1 MIFSSSRL
9 SVSLLFA
16 SSLAL
21 SGCIVDLD
29 AGGTGGT
36 GGSAGSGGQGG
47 SGAQGGGG
55 QSGCDDH
62 DDCPGSEVCVYDTG
76 ECRAPCSEDSQ
87 CGAGEVC
94 NECVTSS
101 CPTCEDCRGAC
112 EPAQPAGCDE
122 HADCPDG
129 LCHFASGECLPACV
143 DGTCPSG
150 LICDGCATSSC
161 PECKNCVPA
170 CVPASGGCDEHAD
183 CPAGL
188 CVFETSQCAEPC
200 TDEGQCDAGLQC
212 DTCGTSS
219 CPACDD
225 CVAVCL
231 PAATEPCDDHADCP
245 GGLCVFSTGQ
255 CAEACGGPEGCS
267 VPGEVCD
274 GCATASCPDCED
286 CLGACVPG
294 NGLCDTSDD
303 CPAEMACVW
312 ENKTCTPRCNEDL
325 TCDIPGATCSECGTS
340 SCPACEDCVAVCFLV
355 QN

>member
-1 MIFSSSRL
+1 MIFSSLRL
-9 SVSLLFA
+9 STSLLFA

-21 SGCIVDLD
+21 SGCIVDID
-29 AGGTGGT
+29 AGGN
-36 GGSAGSGGQGG
+36 GGSGGSGGQGG

-76 ECRAPCSEDSQ
+76 ECRAPCFDDSQ

-112 EPAQPAGCDE
+112 EPAQTAGCDD
-122 HADCPDG
+122 HADCPG
-129 LCHFASGECLPACV
+129 
-143 DGTCPSG
+143 
-150 LICDGCATSSC
+150 
-161 PECKNCVPA
+161 
-170 CVPASGGCDEHAD
+170 
-183 CPAGL
+183 GL
-188 CVFETSQCAEPC
+188 CVFETSQCAPLC
-200 TDEGQCDAGLQC
+200 FDEGQCDAGLQC

-225 CVAVCL
+225 CLAVCL

-245 GGLCVFSTGQ
+245 GGLCVFSTGE
-255 CAEACGGPEGCS
+255 CAAACGGPGGCS
-267 VPGEVCD
+267 AAGEVCD
-274 GCATASCPDCED
+274 GCATASCPDCDD

-294 NGLCDTSDD
+294 NGQCDTADD

-312 ENKTCTPRCNEDL
+312 ENNTCMPRCNEDL
-325 TCDIPGATCSECGTS
+325 TCDIPGATCSDCGTS